1 MDGATGKE
9 RQRYPMPLHGYIM
22 AVCVSLSPSGAV
34 NALISQLRKEEE
46 KVQVDLVAGI
56 SVSRHL
62 PLNVSF

>member
-1 MDGATGKE
+1 
-9 RQRYPMPLHGYIM
+9 MPLHGYIM